1 MLLIV
6 EYLHQVPTQQMIMK
20 RVNIVYMPEPNLP
33 DANSCHDLY
42 LSTPFII
49 LLSIIFKQFFLI
61 DKILIVHC

>member
-42 LSTPFII
+42 LSTPNQS
-49 LLSIIFKQFFLI
+49 LQLHQTL
-61 DKILIVHC
+61 